1 MEKRIILAYLAY
13 KAIRN
18 CSQVKKSYDVIPQTA
33 KERQRVINEIM
44 MFPTSV
50 MKQSLFLETVHK
62 IAQRSS
68 KNYSELALK
77 YFHQSISFEAIADF
91 YSGKSKFLLKPKRSE
106 ILNFFTARSGAK
118 ELDNKSIDSNHVL
131 RPMLI
136 DLVEALEFLT
146 GRLLTSKDNQPLAYL
161 DGEAT
166 FGDIAD
172 YFSVNGSAK
181 IAKIREK
188 IVPSEDLSLE
198 KQVELFRGKVIN
210 AYAEQIGKPVDENFL
225 KLKVTEQKATDYKAS
240 DSWEMAIAWTE
251 DEVGILIFHL
261 LHKALSDESTVE
273 DLVNLFCEEKKKG
286 LLKQS

>member
-50 MKQSLFLETVHK
+50 MKQPLFLDTVHK
-62 IAQRSS
+62 IAKRSG

-91 YSGKSKFLLKPKRSE
+91 YSGKSKFLLKLKRSE
-106 ILNFFTARSGAK
+106 ILNFFTAKSGASN
-118 ELDNKSIDSNHVL
+118 LDKKAIDSNHVL

-146 GRLLTSKDNQPLAYL
+146 GRILATKDNQPLAYL
-161 DGEAT
+161 DGETT

-172 YFSVNGSAK
+172 YFSVNGSTK

-188 IVPSEDLSLE
+188 IVPSEDISLE
-198 KQVELFRGKVIN
+198 KQIELFRGKVIK
-210 AYAEQIGKPVDENFL
+210 AYAEQIGKKVDENFL
-225 KLKVTEQKATDYKAS
+225 QLKVMEQTAVDYKAG

-251 DEVGILIFHL
+251 DEVKVLIFHL
-261 LHKALSDESTVE
+261 LHKSITAESTVE
-273 DLVNLFCEEKKKG
+273 DLVNLFCEERRKKDF
-286 LLKQS
+286 